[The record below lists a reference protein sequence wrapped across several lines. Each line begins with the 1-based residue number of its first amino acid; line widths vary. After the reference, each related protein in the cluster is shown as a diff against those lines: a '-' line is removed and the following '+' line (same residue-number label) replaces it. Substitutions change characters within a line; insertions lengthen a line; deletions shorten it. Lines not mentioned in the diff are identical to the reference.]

1 MDGTLLAILSG
12 RDRPG
17 VTASLFESLA
27 HTRCEVLDIQQIV
40 VRGRLVLAVLL
51 GLSAADVGDV
61 RARLHT
67 EATTLGME
75 IETVPGAS
83 ITRKDPERR
92 RIHVTMM
99 AQTLTP
105 RAVAELARRM
115 AARGWNIDRI
125 RRIASYP
132 VTAVI
137 FEGSGEDIADL
148 RRELSEASAELGVDV
163 AVQHAGLDRRGQRL
177 VVMDVDSTLIQDEVI
192 DLLAEEAGVLTEVSA
207 ITDRAMR
214 GEIDFAA
221 SLTERVALLRGLP
234 QEALART
241 AQRIRLTPGART
253 LCRTLRRLGFR
264 VCLVSGGFTDII
276 APIASQLEVDG
287 LRANTLEIVD
297 GVLTGRV
304 IGEII
309 DRHGKRAAMEAFA
322 DEFAIPTSRIVAIG
336 DGANDLDMLD
346 AAGLGIAFN
355 AKPVVRAAADTS
367 VNAPYLD
374 SVLFLLGITRE
385 EIEEADAADAVDYPD
400 ARGTAKSA
408 TSADD

>member
-17 VTASLFESLA
+17 VTASLFDALG
-27 HTRCEVLDIQQIV
+27 HTPCEVLDIQQIV

-51 GLSAADVGDV
+51 GLDAGTVGDT
-61 RARLHT
+61 RAILHA
-67 EATTLGME
+67 EAGRLGME

-83 ITRKDPERR
+83 IARKDPDRR
-92 RIHVTMM
+92 RIHVTVM
-99 AQTLTP
+99 AAHLPP

-115 AARGWNIDRI
+115 ANRGWNIDRI

-132 VTAVI
+132 VTAVV
-137 FEGSGEDIADL
+137 FEGSGENIADL
-148 RRELSEASAELGVDV
+148 RRELSEAAPLLGVDV

-192 DLLAEEAGVLTEVSA
+192 DLLAERAGALDEVAA
-207 ITDRAMR
+207 ITERAMR
-214 GEIDFAA
+214 GEIDFAE
-221 SLTERVALLRGLP
+221 SLKQRVALLAGLP
-234 QEALART
+234 TEALDETAR
-241 AQRIRLTPGART
+241 RIRLTPGART

-264 VCLVSGGFTDII
+264 VCLVSGGFREVI
-276 APIASQLEVDG
+276 APLAEQLDVDG
-287 LRANTLEIVD
+287 LRANELEIVE
-297 GVLTGRV
+297 GRLTGRV
-304 IGEII
+304 AGVIV
-309 DRHGKRAAMEAFA
+309 DRQGKREALE
-322 DEFAIPTSRIVAIG
+322 EFAREFGIPVARTIAIG

-355 AKPVVRAAADTS
+355 AKPVVQAAADTA

-385 EIEEADAADAVDYPD
+385 EIEEADAGASPE
-400 ARGTAKSA
+400 G
-408 TSADD
+408 